1 MMIPKWKV
9 LFMIFIL
16 SLGVLTSCNM
26 NNQEDNEEINQDN
39 IDPKDGVEEQSN
51 TNDLDKEEEK
61 GKNLEFD
68 KNRGPD

>member
-1 MMIPKWKV
+1 MIPKWKV

>member
-1 MMIPKWKV
+1 
-9 LFMIFIL
+9 
-16 SLGVLTSCNM
+16 M